1 MEQTLFDVC
10 SETVSVLYAVIF
22 GAGDACVRLDLWS
35 LGSAFAAFI
44 VLVVIAQFAARRLWA
59 RITGPSGKGL
69 HSDEQ
74 TIPMGRGDTESPIK
88 RSRF

>member
-1 MEQTLFDVC
+1 MFGTC

-44 VLVVIAQFAARRLWA
+44 VLVVIAQFAARKLWS
-59 RITGPSGKGL
+59 RIAQPPFDHDVAEHQQPL
-69 HSDEQ
+69 
-74 TIPMGRGDTESPIK
+74 GRGDPENPIK
-88 RSRF
+88 SSRF